1 MPSDPVSPEFRSEFA
16 WEKELRRDDER
27 VRTYFSE
34 LPKFIDLPQED
45 AVILKRIQCREERIP
60 HAIPLFQEK
69 WDPERDPDPEE
80 EREARDAWFRRE
92 GADIFLASIRLAR
105 GFAVLFAMDPKT
117 ARTPEFM
124 SLLTLL
130 GKISAKLADAVELAP
145 DELPAL
151 RRALCKRI
159 VADLNDAIG
168 LQNYFLNNAGNEEAV
183 SHLCSLG
190 TQLRVIREDVLAM
203 LFRARRGGEKGP
215 NGG

>member
-1 MPSDPVSPEFRSEFA
+1 MLPVQNFPFFSIMLSMVSGVLCIL
-16 WEKELRRDDER
+16 LRPRAAR
-27 VRTYFSE
+27 
-34 LPKFIDLPQED
+34 
-45 AVILKRIQCREERIP
+45 AVTL
-60 HAIPLFQEK
+60 
-69 WDPERDPDPEE
+69 
-80 EREARDAWFRRE
+80 
-92 GADIFLASIRLAR
+92 GSIA
-105 GFAVLFAMDPKT
+105 AVAV
-117 ARTPEFM
+117 M

-168 LQNYFLNNAGNEEAV
+168 LQNFLLNNAGNEEAV

-203 LFRARRGGEKGP
+203 LFRARGGSGRGT
-215 NGG
+215 N

>member
-1 MPSDPVSPEFRSEFA
+1 MPSDDSVAPEFRNEYE

-27 VRTYFSE
+27 VRTYLSE

-45 AVILKRIQCREERIP
+45 AVIFKRIQCREERIP

-69 WDPERDPDPEE
+69 YDPDYDPDPEE
-80 EREARDAWFRRE
+80 EREARDAWLRRE

-105 GFAVLFAMDPKT
+105 GFAMLFVMDPKS

-124 SLLTLL
+124 SLLTML

-168 LQNYFLNNAGNEEAV
+168 LQNFLLNNAGNEETV

-190 TQLRVIREDVLAM
+190 TQLRVIREDVLSM
-203 LFRARRGGEKGP
+203 LFRARGRGKG
-215 NGG
+215 NG

>member
-1 MPSDPVSPEFRSEFA
+1 MPFEASTPPFRNEYD

-27 VRTYFSE
+27 VRTYLSE
-34 LPKFIDLPQED
+34 LPTFIDLPQED

-69 WDPERDPDPEE
+69 WDPDLAPDPEE
-80 EREARDAWFRRE
+80 EREARDAWFRRD
-92 GADIFLASIRLAR
+92 GADIFLAGVRLAR

-124 SLLTLL
+124 SLLTIL
-130 GKISAKLADAVELAP
+130 GKISAKLADTVELAQ

-159 VADLNDAIG
+159 VSDLNDAIG
-168 LQNYFLNNAGNEEAV
+168 LQNFLLNNAGNEEAV

-203 LFRARRGGEKGP
+203 LFRARGPEKGS
-215 NGG
+215 